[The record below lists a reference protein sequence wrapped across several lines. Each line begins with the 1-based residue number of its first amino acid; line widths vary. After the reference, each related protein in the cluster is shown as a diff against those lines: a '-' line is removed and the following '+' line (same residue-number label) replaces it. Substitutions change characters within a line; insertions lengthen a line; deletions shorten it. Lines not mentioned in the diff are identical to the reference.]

1 MKTTN
6 PNNAAHSNMKLQ
18 NLLDQF
24 MDGSAGSTSD
34 LTQSIGDAPVRLT
47 DNVPV
52 RLAGGLLSEPP

>member
-1 MKTTN
+1 
-6 PNNAAHSNMKLQ
+6 MKLQ

-52 RLAGGLLSEPP
+52 RLAGGLISEPQ